1 VAYRTNVKL
10 DIFDSEGKM
19 VGILLDEEKEAGTYE
34 VEFDT
39 TRLCGGGL
47 APSEGIYTCQLTAG
61 DFAATKRMLL
71 LRHSSI

>member
-1 VAYRTNVKL
+1 VAYRINVKL

-19 VGILLDEEKEAGTYE
+19 VGTLLDEEKEAGTYE

-39 TRLCGGGL
+39 TRLSSGGL
-47 APSEGIYTCQLTAG
+47 APSEGIYTYQLTAG
-61 DFAATKRMLL
+61 DFVATKRMLL